1 MSDVTNYECPVCG
14 VIVSSGH
21 VCAMSAIQARIDT
34 LTAERDRLAAIVER
48 VRGIGVSVREC
59 APRANDGQMELW
71 LAQIAADI
79 LTALE
84 ES

>member
-1 MSDVTNYECPVCG
+1 MTTDDVMREFTRSVPYIDG
-14 VIVSSGH
+14 VAETHYLDANAMAAEIV
-21 VCAMSAIQARIDT
+21 
-34 LTAERDRLAAIVER
+34 RLRACVER